1 MILCNEHNS
10 SVKKSYYHL
19 RIWAKK
25 FKNEINSREI
35 GACQRKPIL
44 DDAYAKRIKEWLPLR
59 SA

>member
-1 MILCNEHNS
+1 MSTIQVS
-10 SVKKSYYHL
+10 KKL
-19 RIWAKK
+19 LPPKDLGKEIQKQ
-25 FKNEINSREI
+25 INSREI